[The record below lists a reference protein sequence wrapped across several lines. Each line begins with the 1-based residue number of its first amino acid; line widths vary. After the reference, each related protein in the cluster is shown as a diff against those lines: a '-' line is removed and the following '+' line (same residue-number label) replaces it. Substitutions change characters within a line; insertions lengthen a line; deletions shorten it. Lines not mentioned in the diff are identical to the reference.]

1 MDILPATTVTDIT
14 TQFGS
19 VVSDNAVVIIGVLAL
34 GIGVGFVMRWFNK
47 STKKLK
53 A

>member
-1 MDILPATTVTDIT
+1 MEILPATTLT
-14 TQFGS
+14 TLTTSLGDAISANALVIVS
-19 VVSDNAVVIIGVLAL
+19 VLGL

-47 STKKLK
+47 SHKKIK